1 MEYMV
6 WIWLAVFV
14 LAFVIEAITQDLVS
28 IWFGI
33 GALICVC
40 ISFVTPW
47 WVQLIIFVV
56 VSTITLIAT
65 RPLVKKILARTER
78 KTNSDEFIGQKV
90 KVITEITKFDGG
102 EVKLNGIVYT
112 AILKETDE
120 ETIPAESIV
129 EVVAI
134 KGNRLV
140 VKNIEREI

>member
-14 LAFVIEAITQDLVS
+14 LAFIIEAITQDLVS
-28 IWFGI
+28 IWFGL
-33 GALICVC
+33 GALVCVC

-47 WVQLIIFVV
+47 WVQIIVFVV
-56 VSTITLIAT
+56 VSSITLVAT
-65 RPLVKKILARTER
+65 RPLVKKILSRTER

-90 KVITEITKFDGG
+90 KVITDITKFDGG
-102 EVKLNGIVYT
+102 EVKLNGIIYT

-120 ETIPAESIV
+120 ETIKADSIV
-129 EVVAI
+129 EVIAI

-140 VKNIEREI
+140 VKNIEGEK

>member
-33 GALICVC
+33 GALISVC

-47 WVQLIIFVV
+47 WIQLIIFVV
-56 VSTITLIAT
+56 VRTIALVAT
-65 RPLVKKILARTER
+65 RPLAKKILARNER
-78 KTNSDEFIGQKV
+78 KTNTDEFIGQKV

-120 ETIPAESIV
+120 ETIPTDSIV

-140 VKNIEREI
+140 VNNIEREI